1 MEKSEITDIK
11 SNFTNSLLCIS
22 PIDGRYYS
30 YTEKL
35 RNYFSEYA
43 LIYYRTYIEITYLHK
58 LSSKLNLLS
67 NIERETLKSIILNF
81 SIDDA
86 IQIKELEKS
95 TNHDIKAIE
104 YFIGEK
110 CKTLGLKHIISF
122 IHFGLTSQDIN
133 NTAIPLLINKYVINV
148 YYQDINNIIT
158 KINTLAFSAPF
169 ITILSHTHGQPASP
183 TSFGKELK
191 VFSYRLE
198 KQFNQLKKI
207 KYWAKFGGAV
217 GNFNAHHIAYPNIN
231 WVKFSDEYISSIG
244 LERNK
249 YTTQIDNYE
258 NLSTLFDNLVRIN
271 LILIDMCRDIWSYIS
286 MEYLKYKV
294 VENEVGSSTMPH
306 KVNPINFENAE
317 GNLLMAN
324 AILTFLSQKLPISRL
339 QRDLTDSTVLR
350 NVGVAF
356 GHITIAFKNI
366 MKGLDKLDINLV
378 KINKDLDKNIVVISE
393 AIQTILRKYNYPNAY
408 EILKKLTRNNNKITK
423 YTIQEF
429 IDSLEIP
436 SYIKQEMMMIT
447 SYNYVGYSGNFKIYE
462 NLKTDRN
469 VITSLV

>member
-469 VITSLV
+469 VITSVV

>member
-366 MKGLDKLDINLV
+366 MKGLDKLDINLE

-469 VITSLV
+469 VITSVV